1 MENSIPVQI
10 KQFSQP
16 PAEPFD
22 NSVSHSSGN
31 GYKVTLV
38 QSHPSSLDL
47 KQPYK
52 KRIIKQF
59 LEKTTKNINPKRT
72 FHPPSSA
79 IILTMV
85 TTISLLVQLN
95 FAANLFLFMHFFKAF
110 STKNAKNSD
119 FVQHFGC
126 AAPKCWSRYTIDTF
140 KKSYQGVV
148 FPAVLYTASMMH
160 HSINK

>member
-95 FAANLFLFMHFFKAF
+95 FAANLLLFMHFFKLLAQKMLKIQI
-110 STKNAKNSD
+110 SSNILG
-119 FVQHFGC
+119 VQHPNAG
-126 AAPKCWSRYTIDTF
+126 RDIQQTLL
-140 KKSYQGVV
+140 KSPIRGLSFRLFYILH
-148 FPAVLYTASMMH
+148 P
-160 HSINK
+160 